1 MGNQTLKKQL
11 EILEHSIAASAGAY
25 YNINL
30 SQNIVPGI
38 MYQVIDKKEYNL
50 NEKMGLSEDAC
61 FTDVVEYWG
70 SRLPENERDAYFS
83 FLDISNLI
91 QRFLKGEEHVSHRY
105 WTQSALF
112 EEMLAEQHIIMYEDE
127 ENGDIL
133 AVTYVCDLTLE
144 FKKEEYKKK
153 LEEKQKALESNLE
166 ELNKEK
172 NILDALSID
181 YTSVY
186 YCDLMKDTLLTLK
199 QGKNTNGSIIEREM
213 TANPNIYSLRMKYF
227 YDHFVI
233 KESAPDFEYKL
244 SAEYLMKYLR
254 DNQRLAY
261 RFRTHPNQSG
271 QQFFEVQFVH
281 LNDDDGF
288 KVIMGYRYIDD
299 ILVEQEKQKMQLEHA
314 LAEATLN
321 SEIID
326 SISKLYWLI
335 YRMDLTKGTYEEISS
350 GQEMHRLTGKQG
362 KTREVFREV
371 RETFVAPEHQKM
383 MREFLDTSTLPERLK
398 DTESVAIEY
407 HAASGSWHQGR
418 FIVKR
423 RNRSGEV
430 TNVLYVVRQI
440 DTEKKKEVEYKQK
453 LVKAA
458 EDARRANMVK
468 TDFLRRMSHDIRTPI
483 NGIQGMIAIADRYP
497 NDIAKL
503 AECRSKVKEAAGF
516 LGELVN
522 SILDMNKLESGAIML
537 EHKPFD
543 LFEVLMEVN
552 SISEMNGEIRELNLS
567 FDHADISHSHLVGS
581 PIHLK
586 QILQNIAGNA
596 AKYNKIGGAIQFSTK
611 EIGFEDGKAIYQFIC
626 KDTGLGMSKEFIK
639 HAFEP
644 FAQEKIDARTS
655 YMGTGLGLP
664 IAKELVELMGG
675 SIELE
680 SELNVGTTFIITIPF
695 EVDFDYKES
704 ENIELEADDDLLT
717 GVKVL
722 LVEDNE
728 LNMEIAEF
736 ILEEAGMNVITARN
750 GKEGVDIFTESIP
763 GTFDII
769 LMDIMM
775 PVMDGLTASRTIRKM
790 SRIDA
795 KEIPIFAMTA
805 NAFLEDK
812 ERSKEAGIN
821 EHLSKPLD
829 ERKIIKM
836 IKKYMSHKKI
846 RQ

>member
-38 MYQVIDKKEYNL
+38 MYQVIDNIEYSL
-50 NEKMGLSEDAC
+50 NEKMGLPENAC

-70 SRLPENERDAYFS
+70 NRLPENEKDAYFK

-91 QRFLKGEEHVSHRY
+91 QCFLKGEEHVFHRY
-105 WTQSALF
+105 WTHSALF
-112 EEMLAEQHIIMYEDE
+112 EEMLAEQHIVMYKDE

-133 AVTYVCDLTLE
+133 AITYVLDLTLE
-144 FKKEEYKKK
+144 FRKEEYKQN
-153 LEEKQKALESNLE
+153 LEEKQKALEGNL
-166 ELNKEK
+166 
-172 NILDALSID
+172 A
-181 YTSVY
+181 
-186 YCDLMKDTLLTLK
+186 
-199 QGKNTNGSIIEREM
+199 
-213 TANPNIYSLRMKYF
+213 
-227 YDHFVI
+227 
-233 KESAPDFEYKL
+233 
-244 SAEYLMKYLR
+244 
-254 DNQRLAY
+254 
-261 RFRTHPNQSG
+261 
-271 QQFFEVQFVH
+271 
-281 LNDDDGF
+281 
-288 KVIMGYRYIDD
+288 
-299 ILVEQEKQKMQLEHA
+299 EQEKQKIQLEHA

-335 YRMDLTKGTYEEISS
+335 YRMDLIKGTYEEISA
-350 GQEMHRLTGKQG
+350 GQEMHRLTGKHG

-371 RETFVAPEHQKM
+371 RETFVSPEHQNM
-383 MREFLDTSTLPERLK
+383 MKEFLDTSTLPERLK
-398 DTESVAIEY
+398 DTESVAVEY

-440 DTEKKKEVEYKQK
+440 DVEKKKEIEYKQK

-497 NDIAKL
+497 EDVLKL
-503 AECRSKVKEAAGF
+503 AECRAKVKEAAGF

-522 SILDMNKLESGAIML
+522 SILDMNKLESGSIIL

-543 LFEVLMEVN
+543 LFELLMEVN

-567 FDHADISHSHLVGS
+567 FDHTNISHFHLIGS

-596 AKYNKIGGAIQFSTK
+596 SKYNKIGGAIQFSTK
-611 EIGFEDGKAIYQFIC
+611 ELCFENGKAVYQFIC

-644 FAQEKIDARTS
+644 FSQEKIDARTS

-664 IAKELVELMGG
+664 IAKELVEMMGG

-680 SELNVGTTFIITIPF
+680 SELNVGTTFTIIIPF
-695 EVDFDYKES
+695 DVDLDYKEN
-704 ENIELEADDDLLT
+704 EDIEILAEDNVLT
-717 GVKVL
+717 GIKVL

-736 ILEEAGMNVITARN
+736 ILEEAGMDVVTAKN
-750 GKEGVDIFTESIP
+750 GKEAVDIFAESTP
-763 GTFDII
+763 GTFGVI

-775 PVMDGLTASRTIRKM
+775 PVMDGLTASRTIRAM
-790 SRIDA
+790 ERTDA
-795 KEIPIFAMTA
+795 KRIPIFAMTA

-829 ERKIIKM
+829 EKKIIKT
-836 IKKYMSHKKI
+836 IKKYILRENAGVK
-846 RQ
+846 